1 MNVNNRKL
9 FANRDARRRLADMGG
24 IVASSPELLGA
35 AQQFQVG
42 GEARFMNPNDRLNTL
57 MSSPYVLQQADM
69 LNMTPQDYVSGLSPA
84 RSAQLI
90 EASIANQRDLAA
102 MPEPEPTVAEG
113 PVPVLEPDALRY
125 VTGPDF
131 AQPDFPTAEE
141 ELANA
146 EALARAEAELA
157 ARQATRR
164 AEIAERNAATAEA
177 AGRDDAEELRARADA
192 AAAEAAA
199 LTGDVPQREAPVLTA
214 DRPVPPVEAA
224 AAETDGTGS
233 TEDGRE
239 LSATELE
246 TIVATSDD
254 PSGDAADN
262 VLQRL
267 GGFQPASSVEERIN
281 QYEEL
286 FGRMFGEDEE
296 AKRKEK
302 YMNLAMIGFAIA
314 AGEDPNA
321 LKNIADGLLQGS
333 AQMREDAATRRQRE
347 DRIQELA
354 VAAGLEDERLARRIA
369 AQGSGSRDPRAAV
382 DFWQDRYNS
391 TMEALDN
398 GLVALPEGMTR
409 DQYASEQANAAL
421 QAAQERFPGYAIGA
435 SSLATTGNNDPAQ
448 ILAEARIAL
457 EANPDNRAEIER
469 RLEAVGIDPGEL

>member
-24 IVASSPELLGA
+24 IVASSPELMGA
-35 AQQFQVG
+35 AQKFQMG
-42 GEARFMNPNDRLNTL
+42 GEARYMNPNDRLNTL
-57 MSSPYVLQQADM
+57 MNSPYVLQQADM
-69 LNMTPQDYVSGLSPA
+69 LNMTPQDFIGSLSPA
-84 RSAQLI
+84 RSTQLI

-125 VTGPDF
+125 VTGPGF
-131 AQPDFPTAEE
+131 AQPDFPTPEE
-141 ELANA
+141 EAANA
-146 EALARAEAELA
+146 EARARAEAELA
-157 ARQATRR
+157 ARRAERR
-164 AEIAERNAATAEA
+164 AAIAERNASTAEA

-199 LTGDVPQREAPVLTA
+199 LAGEVPERATPTVLTPETPADDTGPTPETPADDTGPTPEAPLDTDTLTA
-214 DRPVPPVEAA
+214 AVN
-224 AAETDGTGS
+224 AEG
-233 TEDGRE
+233 
-239 LSATELE
+239 
-246 TIVATSDD
+246 D
-254 PSGDAADN
+254 PAQNFSNALGISG
-262 VLQRL
+262 
-267 GGFQPASSVEERIN
+267 SVEERIS
-281 QYEEL
+281 QYEAL
-286 FGRMFGEDEE
+286 FGRMFGQDDEE
-296 AKRKEK
+296 KNRERW
-302 YMNLAMIGFAIA
+302 MNMAMIGFAIA
-314 AGEDPNA
+314 AGEDPSA
-321 LKNIADGLLQGS
+321 LKNIADGLLQG
-333 AQMREDAATRRQRE
+333 AQVSREDMATRRQRQ

-421 QAAQERFPGYAIGA
+421 EAARERFPGYATGA
-435 SSLATTGNNDPAQ
+435 SSLATTGNDDPAQ

-457 EANPDNRAEIER
+457 AANPDNRAEIER